1 MFVSVYTTNPPVL
14 SPAAINAAGAGA
26 HVALTDG
33 MGGTAPL
40 AVFLA
45 SGYEG
50 IDVEA
55 STSAGTCRLRA
66 WFWENLPT
74 TVNANGGQWV
84 PLGGDAVAGSSG
96 VSLDSTVLGGRADG
110 RYTSRTGP
118 KWWLLVREANA
129 GSNLSWAK
137 IVPCARTVPEG

>member
-26 HVALTDG
+26 HVALPDG

-55 STSAGTCRLRA
+55 STSAGTCRLCA

-84 PLGGDAVAGSSG
+84 PSNSPPQGPIVGSVTFAPTAGQVDGTSS
-96 VSLDSTVLGGRADG
+96 VM
-110 RYTSRTGP
+110 
-118 KWWLLVREANA
+118 
-129 GSNLSWAK
+129 
-137 IVPCARTVPEG
+137 VPEGEYLRFAWVSGGWQSCT